1 MFWFT
6 HSKRIEALER
16 RSEVLEQQNKILS
29 LALQNIQSA
38 LTASALSQEG
48 VAKDV
53 REIQELISNFLHQAE
68 SAAIL
73 YGFDPDDGYEH

>member
-6 HSKRIEALER
+6 HAKRIAALEKR
-16 RSEVLEQQNKILS
+16 TELLEQQNKILT
-29 LALQNIQSA
+29 LALQNIQAGLTAAA
-38 LTASALSQEG
+38 LTQEG

-53 REIQELISNFLHQAE
+53 REIQDLINTFLHQAE

-73 YGFDPDDGYEH
+73 YNFDPDGGYEH